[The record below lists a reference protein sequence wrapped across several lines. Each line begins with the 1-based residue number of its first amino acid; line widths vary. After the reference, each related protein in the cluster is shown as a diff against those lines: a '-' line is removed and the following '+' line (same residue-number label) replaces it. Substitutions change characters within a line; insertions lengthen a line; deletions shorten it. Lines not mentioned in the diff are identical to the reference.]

1 MIRKLF
7 LPGLFSTGAVDDGVM
22 AIRDGIVNFFVV
34 KGPAGLICF
43 DAGWR
48 PARTARA
55 FEALGLAVA
64 QVVGVFLTH
73 SHWDHSGGISLFS
86 HAEVF
91 AGANAAIRK
100 GARRSW
106 TKMKDGQSAN
116 IAGLNVR
123 TIETPGHTPDSV
135 SYAVDDRFLFTGD
148 ALRLCGGKVMPFP
161 AIFNKDGQALKNSI
175 GKLAQT
181 GGEFDRL
188 LTAHS
193 GGAKDLDHAF
203 SAWRDLKKAG
213 S

>member
-7 LPGLFSTGAVDDGVM
+7 LPCLFSTGAVDDGVM

-43 DAGWR
+43 DSGWR
-48 PARTARA
+48 PARTVRA
-55 FEALGLAVA
+55 FDALGLDVGH
-64 QVVGVFLTH
+64 VVGVFLTH
-73 SHWDHSGGISLFS
+73 SHWDHAGGISIFPQ
-86 HAEVF
+86 AEMF
-91 AGANAAIRK
+91 AGKSGGNRK
-100 GARRSW
+100 GTRRSW
-106 TKMKDGQSAN
+106 TKVRDGQSAN
-116 IAGLNVR
+116 IAGLKVR

-148 ALRLCGGKVMPFP
+148 ALRLCGGKAMPFP
-161 AIFNKDGQALKNSI
+161 AIFNKDGQTLKKSI
-175 GKLAQT
+175 RKLAQT
-181 GGEFDRL
+181 GSEFDRL

-193 GGAKDLDHAF
+193 GGAKDLEHAF